1 MYMAMTM
8 MIYAGNSMNTGMH
21 KNLNK
26 LLTLLSEIV

>member
-8 MIYAGNSMNTGMH
+8 MIYGGNSMNTGMH

-26 LLTLLSEIV
+26 IAHSA